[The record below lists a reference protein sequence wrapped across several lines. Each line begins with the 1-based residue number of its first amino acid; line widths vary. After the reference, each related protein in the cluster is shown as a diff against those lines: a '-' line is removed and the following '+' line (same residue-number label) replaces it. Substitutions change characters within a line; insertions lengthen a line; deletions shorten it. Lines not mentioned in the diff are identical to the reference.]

1 MTKIFRRYNSTIYG
15 NYKKYAL
22 VYGLAIGCAQ
32 FVVVAFW
39 NMVSSTWLPSPENY
53 VTEVVLLAGIFG
65 FTYLYRRNL
74 KAQAG
79 HEGSGVTLK
88 ELLLLGLGMGC
99 VGAVVY
105 GLWMWLYCGT
115 LMPTM
120 VEHFNEQR
128 IVVMPEA
135 ETGEDARKAI
145 ELVSQY
151 TAGDWAFIG
160 GFRTAVMSVMFA
172 FFAALI
178 FRTEYAPVR
187 EKEEKTK
194 D

>member
-39 NMVSSTWLPSPENY
+39 NLLSSTWLPSPENY

-65 FTYLYRRNL
+65 FSYLYRRNL
-74 KAQAG
+74 KARPGQ
-79 HEGSGVTLK
+79 EGAGVTLK

-105 GLWMWLYCGT
+105 GLWMWLYCGR
-115 LMPTM
+115 LMPNM
-120 VEHFNEQR
+120 VEYLT
-128 IVVMPEA
+128 I
-135 ETGEDARKAI
+135 
-145 ELVSQY
+145 
-151 TAGDWAFIG
+151 
-160 GFRTAVMSVMFA
+160 SV
-172 FFAALI
+172 LL
-178 FRTEYAPVR
+178 
-187 EKEEKTK
+187 
-194 D
+194 